1 MAMAGLPRHQVLK
14 YMKSLVAPLALVV
27 AVDVCLQLEYGL
39 VMLSAYH
46 SIPVARADP
55 DQHFRRGGAICPIWI
70 MRERGARI
78 KGPLKGPG
86 KLCIVD
92 ALAAILG
99 QLEAQLVQFF

>member
-55 DQHFRRGGAICPIWI
+55 DQHFRRGGGNLSNMDHA
-70 MRERGARI
+70 GARSTNQ
-78 KGPLKGPG
+78 GP
-86 KLCIVD
+86 
-92 ALAAILG
+92 A
-99 QLEAQLVQFF
+99 